1 MDNRI
6 NNSITTG
13 ILWKEMLLFCI
24 PIMIGTLFQQL
35 YNAVDVIVVG
45 KFFSTTALAC
55 VGGSSGMM
63 INLFVGFFVGMTSG
77 VTVVIAKKFGARNYL
92 SLKEALHTSIALS
105 ILGGIVF
112 SLLGILFT
120 PNMLKV
126 LGTPIDLMEGSLL
139 YLRIYF
145 LGLTFTFLFNT
156 GSAILRALGDSKRPL
171 YYLMLCCIVNIVLDI
186 LLVVVFKLGIVGVA
200 IVTSVAQACSAFLV
214 LSTLKKLDIHY
225 RLSWNQVCFHKFV
238 LKEMIKIGLPAGVQ
252 SVMNSLSGMIM
263 TSAVNSLGTIAVA
276 GNTAYAKL
284 DGIYWMVSN
293 AFAVAIATFVAQNL
307 GANKM
312 KRVYQSIRV
321 CLALDLFLS
330 GCISL
335 FFFTTSKYLL
345 YLFTNDPSVV
355 EQALLVMKAIAPYY
369 ALVPIY
375 EVLSSAL
382 RGLDDVF
389 IPMVIN
395 IIGLC
400 GVRAFYVLMQSNPT
414 SIYQIIISCP
424 ISWLFTALVTL
435 GYYLIRIQRYKL
447 D

>member
-1 MDNRI
+1 MDNKI
-6 NNSITTG
+6 NNSIITG
-13 ILWKEMLLFCI
+13 VLWKEMLLFCI

-35 YNAVDVIVVG
+35 YNAVDIIVVG
-45 KFFSTTALAC
+45 KFVSTTALAC
-55 VGGSSGMM
+55 VGGSSGMI

-77 VTVVIAKKFGARNYL
+77 VTVVIAKLFGAKNYI

-105 ILGGIVF
+105 ILGGIAF
-112 SLLGILFT
+112 SILGILFA
-120 PNMLKV
+120 PGMLKL

-171 YYLMLCCIVNIVLDI
+171 YYLMICCIVNIALDI
-186 LLVVVFKLGIVGVA
+186 LLVVVFKLGIAGVA
-200 IVTSVAQACSAFLV
+200 IATSVAQACSAFLV
-214 LSTLKKLDIHY
+214 LNTLMKLDLNYQLNWKLVH
-225 RLSWNQVCFHKFV
+225 LHKTV
-238 LKEMIKIGLPAGVQ
+238 LKDMLKIGLLAGIQ

-263 TSAVNSLGTIAVA
+263 TSSVNTLGTIAVA

-307 GANKM
+307 GANKL
-312 KRVYQSIRV
+312 KRVHQSIRV
-321 CLALDLFLS
+321 CIVLDLFLS

-335 FFFTTSKYLL
+335 FFYTTSKYLL
-345 YLFTNDPSVV
+345 YLFTNDPNVV

-375 EVLSSAL
+375 EVLASAL

-389 IPMVIN
+389 IPMIIN
-395 IIGLC
+395 IVGLC
-400 GVRAFYVLMQSNPT
+400 GVRAFYILMQSHPT

-424 ISWLFTALVTL
+424 ISWIFTAIVTL
-435 GYYLIRIQRYKL
+435 VYYLIRSQRYKL